1 MDTIYD
7 ELSRFSPDGLVHD
20 NERLA
25 ELQALPL
32 HRKIGI
38 TIARITEWYKAF
50 NGNIYVSLSGGK
62 DSTVLWDITHKL
74 FPDVPAVFSNT
85 GLEYPEIQ
93 QFAKSICTDVV
104 SPKMSFTEV
113 IKTYG
118 YPLISK
124 EVSEAIYY
132 ARRNAP
138 PDAKQ
143 NGNDWSLQAA
153 DHKSVVKNIGQANN
167 LEETRTYGTK
177 TRPHKN
183 GLLDN
188 LPPPQDSQ
196 LIEREQNS
204 TGNVRTPLVQKNV
217 RRKMLTG
224 SFANSDGSKKSAF
237 NKEKWL
243 PLVYLPFKISHY
255 CCNVMKKSPLGI
267 YQRQTN
273 RYPVV
278 GTMTEESRVRKQ
290 AWLRHGCNA
299 FNSKKKLSAPLSFWT
314 EQDILQYIK
323 RFDVDICSVYGDIET
338 LNDGQLHCTG
348 CQRTGCVFCGFGC
361 HLEKGADRRF
371 LRLKETHPQL
381 YDYCMRGGTWEDN
394 PDYIPD
400 LPEYDGEW
408 RNWNP
413 EKIFVPH
420 KGLGL
425 ATVFDMINEIYGE
438 DFIKYK

>member
-132 ARRNAP
+132 ARRNTP

-143 NGNDWSLQAA
+143 NGNDWSLQAT

-167 LEETRTYGTK
+167 LEETRTYGAK
-177 TRPHKN
+177 TRLHKN

-188 LPPPQDSQ
+188 LPPRRTHNLSK
-196 LIEREQNS
+196 EN
-204 TGNVRTPLVQKNV
+204 RTPRATAGLTSYKRMCGERCLRVVSLIQMAAKN
-217 RRKMLTG
+217 LPLI
-224 SFANSDGSKKSAF
+224 KKSGCPSF
-237 NKEKWL
+237 IFHSK
-243 PLVYLPFKISHY
+243 
-255 CCNVMKKSPLGI
+255 
-267 YQRQTN
+267 
-273 RYPVV
+273 YP
-278 GTMTEESRVRKQ
+278 T
-290 AWLRHGCNA
+290 
-299 FNSKKKLSAPLSFWT
+299 
-314 EQDILQYIK
+314 
-323 RFDVDICSVYGDIET
+323 
-338 LNDGQLHCTG
+338 
-348 CQRTGCVFCGFGC
+348 
-361 HLEKGADRRF
+361 
-371 LRLKETHPQL
+371 
-381 YDYCMRGGTWEDN
+381 
-394 PDYIPD
+394 
-400 LPEYDGEW
+400 
-408 RNWNP
+408 
-413 EKIFVPH
+413 
-420 KGLGL
+420 
-425 ATVFDMINEIYGE
+425 TVAI
-438 DFIKYK
+438 

>member
-143 NGNDWSLQAA
+143 NGNDWSLQAT

-167 LEETRTYGTK
+167 LEEARTYGTK
-177 TRPHKN
+177 TRLHKN
-183 GLLDN
+183 RLLDN
-188 LPPPQDSQ
+188 TPPQDSQ
-196 LIEREQNS
+196 LIEREPNS
-204 TGNVRTPLVQKNV
+204 TGNGRITSYKRMCGERCLRVVSLIQMAAKNLPLI
-217 RRKMLTG
+217 
-224 SFANSDGSKKSAF
+224 KKSGC
-237 NKEKWL
+237 
-243 PLVYLPFKISHY
+243 PLFIFHSK
-255 CCNVMKKSPLGI
+255 
-267 YQRQTN
+267 
-273 RYPVV
+273 YP
-278 GTMTEESRVRKQ
+278 T
-290 AWLRHGCNA
+290 
-299 FNSKKKLSAPLSFWT
+299 
-314 EQDILQYIK
+314 
-323 RFDVDICSVYGDIET
+323 
-338 LNDGQLHCTG
+338 
-348 CQRTGCVFCGFGC
+348 
-361 HLEKGADRRF
+361 
-371 LRLKETHPQL
+371 
-381 YDYCMRGGTWEDN
+381 
-394 PDYIPD
+394 
-400 LPEYDGEW
+400 
-408 RNWNP
+408 
-413 EKIFVPH
+413 
-420 KGLGL
+420 
-425 ATVFDMINEIYGE
+425 TVAM
-438 DFIKYK
+438 

>member
-132 ARRNAP
+132 ARRNTPPPTRIRVETNGACRQQTSDQPQRILGRQTIWKRLELMGQRPNCTRTNYWLRQVAP
-138 PDAKQ
+138 PRRTHNTTQ
-143 NGNDWSLQAA
+143 TQG
-153 DHKSVVKNIGQANN
+153 V
-167 LEETRTYGTK
+167 TRTT
-177 TRPHKN
+177 T
-183 GLLDN
+183 GLTYSKRVFAERCLWVVSLIQMAAKN
-188 LPPPQDSQ
+188 LP
-196 LIEREQNS
+196 LI
-204 TGNVRTPLVQKNV
+204 
-217 RRKMLTG
+217 
-224 SFANSDGSKKSAF
+224 KKSGCPSF
-237 NKEKWL
+237 IFHSK
-243 PLVYLPFKISHY
+243 
-255 CCNVMKKSPLGI
+255 
-267 YQRQTN
+267 
-273 RYPVV
+273 YP
-278 GTMTEESRVRKQ
+278 T
-290 AWLRHGCNA
+290 
-299 FNSKKKLSAPLSFWT
+299 
-314 EQDILQYIK
+314 
-323 RFDVDICSVYGDIET
+323 
-338 LNDGQLHCTG
+338 
-348 CQRTGCVFCGFGC
+348 
-361 HLEKGADRRF
+361 
-371 LRLKETHPQL
+371 
-381 YDYCMRGGTWEDN
+381 
-394 PDYIPD
+394 
-400 LPEYDGEW
+400 
-408 RNWNP
+408 
-413 EKIFVPH
+413 
-420 KGLGL
+420 
-425 ATVFDMINEIYGE
+425 TVAM
-438 DFIKYK
+438 

>member
-132 ARRNAP
+132 ARRNTP

-143 NGNDWSLQAA
+143 NGNDWSLQATRKRTELHGQRQ
-153 DHKSVVKNIGQANN
+153 DHI
-167 LEETRTYGTK
+167 
-177 TRPHKN
+177 
-183 GLLDN
+183 
-188 LPPPQDSQ
+188 
-196 LIEREQNS
+196 
-204 TGNVRTPLVQKNV
+204 VQKNV

-323 RFDVDICSVYGDIET
+323 RFNVDICSVYGDIET
-338 LNDGQLHCTG
+338 LDNGQLHCTG

-394 PDYIPD
+394 PDYISD

>member
-20 NERLA
+20 NQRLA

-132 ARRNAP
+132 ARRNTP

-143 NGNDWSLQAA
+143 NGNDWSLQAT

-177 TRPHKN
+177 TRLHKN

-188 LPPPQDSQ
+188 VPPLDSQ
-196 LIEREQNS
+196 LIEREPNS
-204 TGNVRTPLVQKNV
+204 TGNGRITSYKRMCGERCLRVVSLIQMAAKNLPLI
-217 RRKMLTG
+217 
-224 SFANSDGSKKSAF
+224 KKSGCPSF
-237 NKEKWL
+237 IFHSK
-243 PLVYLPFKISHY
+243 YL
-255 CCNVMKKSPLGI
+255 
-267 YQRQTN
+267 T
-273 RYPVV
+273 
-278 GTMTEESRVRKQ
+278 
-290 AWLRHGCNA
+290 
-299 FNSKKKLSAPLSFWT
+299 
-314 EQDILQYIK
+314 
-323 RFDVDICSVYGDIET
+323 
-338 LNDGQLHCTG
+338 
-348 CQRTGCVFCGFGC
+348 
-361 HLEKGADRRF
+361 
-371 LRLKETHPQL
+371 
-381 YDYCMRGGTWEDN
+381 
-394 PDYIPD
+394 
-400 LPEYDGEW
+400 
-408 RNWNP
+408 
-413 EKIFVPH
+413 
-420 KGLGL
+420 
-425 ATVFDMINEIYGE
+425 TVAM
-438 DFIKYK
+438 

>member
-1 MDTIYD
+1 MNTIHD
-7 ELSRFSPDGLVHD
+7 DITRFSPDGFVHD
-20 NERLA
+20 NQRLA

-38 TIARITEWYKAF
+38 AIARITEWYNHF
-50 NGNIYVSLSGGK
+50 NGNVYVSISGGK
-62 DSTVLWDITHKL
+62 DSTVLWDIVHKL

-93 QFAKSICTDVV
+93 QFAKGICSDVV

-124 EVSEAIYY
+124 EVSEAVYY
-132 ARRNAP
+132 ARRNP
-138 PDAKQ
+138 P
-143 NGNDWSLQAA
+143 
-153 DHKSVVKNIGQANN
+153 
-167 LEETRTYGTK
+167 R
-177 TRPHKN
+177 
-183 GLLDN
+183 
-188 LPPPQDSQ
+188 
-196 LIEREQNS
+196 REAEWKRQEL
-204 TGNVRTPLVQKNV
+204 TGNRPTIKRVDYWADKQSGSDSNSWDKDRPVQEQTTGTAKSYPPHAGLTTYQKRTELHGERQDQF
-217 RRKMLTG
+217 T
-224 SFANSDGSKKSAF
+224 ADADTKKSAF
-237 NKEKWL
+237 NKERWL

-267 YQRQTN
+267 YQRQTG
-273 RYPVV
+273 RYPIV

-290 AWLRHGCNA
+290 AWLRHGCNS
-299 FNSKKKLSAPLSFWT
+299 FDSKKKLSAPLSFWT

-323 RFDVDICSVYGDIET
+323 KFDVDICSVYGEIET
-338 LNDGQLHCTG
+338 LDSGQLHCTG

-361 HLEKGADRRF
+361 HLEKGGDRRF

-381 YDYCMRGGTWEDN
+381 YDYCMRGGRYEDN

-400 LPEYDGEW
+400 LPEYDGDW
-408 RNWNP
+408 LNWNP
-413 EKIFVPH
+413 KKIFVPYQ
-420 KGLGL
+420 GLGL

-438 DFIKYK
+438 NFIKYK

>member
-132 ARRNAP
+132 ARRNTP

-143 NGNDWSLQAA
+143 NGNDWSLQAT
-153 DHKSVVKNIGQANN
+153 DHESVVKNIGQANN

-177 TRPHKN
+177 TRLYKN

-188 LPPPQDSQ
+188 LPPPAGLTTYRKRTELHGQRQDSH
-196 LIEREQNS
+196 
-204 TGNVRTPLVQKNV
+204 RT
-217 RRKMLTG
+217 
-224 SFANSDGSKKSAF
+224 
-237 NKEKWL
+237 KECAEKD
-243 PLVYLPFKISHY
+243 
-255 CCNVMKKSPLGI
+255 
-267 YQRQTN
+267 
-273 RYPVV
+273 
-278 GTMTEESRVRKQ
+278 
-290 AWLRHGCNA
+290 A
-299 FNSKKKLSAPLSFWT
+299 
-314 EQDILQYIK
+314 
-323 RFDVDICSVYGDIET
+323 YG
-338 LNDGQLHCTG
+338 
-348 CQRTGCVFCGFGC
+348 
-361 HLEKGADRRF
+361 
-371 LRLKETHPQL
+371 
-381 YDYCMRGGTWEDN
+381 
-394 PDYIPD
+394 
-400 LPEYDGEW
+400 
-408 RNWNP
+408 
-413 EKIFVPH
+413 
-420 KGLGL
+420 
-425 ATVFDMINEIYGE
+425 
-438 DFIKYK
+438 

>member
-1 MDTIYD
+1 MDTIYE

-20 NERLA
+20 NKRLA

-93 QFAKSICTDVV
+93 QFAKSICTDIV

-132 ARRNAP
+132 ARRNTP

-143 NGNDWSLQAA
+143 NGNDWSLQAT

-177 TRPHKN
+177 TRLHKN

-188 LPPPQDSQ
+188 LPPHPRRTHNLSK
-196 LIEREQNS
+196 EN
-204 TGNVRTPLVQKNV
+204 RTPRATAGSYKRMCGERCLRVVSLIQMAAKN
-217 RRKMLTG
+217 LPLI
-224 SFANSDGSKKSAF
+224 KKSGCPSF
-237 NKEKWL
+237 IFHSK
-243 PLVYLPFKISHY
+243 
-255 CCNVMKKSPLGI
+255 
-267 YQRQTN
+267 
-273 RYPVV
+273 YP
-278 GTMTEESRVRKQ
+278 T
-290 AWLRHGCNA
+290 
-299 FNSKKKLSAPLSFWT
+299 
-314 EQDILQYIK
+314 
-323 RFDVDICSVYGDIET
+323 
-338 LNDGQLHCTG
+338 
-348 CQRTGCVFCGFGC
+348 
-361 HLEKGADRRF
+361 
-371 LRLKETHPQL
+371 
-381 YDYCMRGGTWEDN
+381 
-394 PDYIPD
+394 
-400 LPEYDGEW
+400 
-408 RNWNP
+408 
-413 EKIFVPH
+413 
-420 KGLGL
+420 
-425 ATVFDMINEIYGE
+425 TVAM
-438 DFIKYK
+438 